1 MLEVNNY
8 DCRNVKLRYLVGLI
22 INCIYI
28 KRYAG
33 NSIIILLKYKNIMKI
48 SELSNS
54 KSKNF
59 HLDLDK
65 NLSKPDSDSESI
77 ESELK
82 SLQEQITSL
91 ENRSDSRNTQR
102 VTNRRSGSIDSFLR
116 SVDNT
121 EKEIRKLEGRISKS
135 PVKKNMNN
143 NYQLLGDLKSRLVM
157 ERQNNYSMRME
168 NEKLQKKIIFKVDLA
183 EELTSLQD
191 DYQTLIDS
199 YKRSENI
206 RKKQKKL
213 ITNLKHQLFAKNQ
226 HSKKGMKVK

>member
-1 MLEVNNY
+1 
-8 DCRNVKLRYLVGLI
+8 
-22 INCIYI
+22 
-28 KRYAG
+28 
-33 NSIIILLKYKNIMKI
+33 MKI

-157 ERQNNYSMRME
+157 ERQNNYSMSPCKQIMI
-168 NEKLQKKIIFKVDLA
+168 QKCSCQQYLGTTGIF
-183 EELTSLQD
+183 
-191 DYQTLIDS
+191 
-199 YKRSENI
+199 
-206 RKKQKKL
+206 
-213 ITNLKHQLFAKNQ
+213 
-226 HSKKGMKVK
+226 